1 MDSLKSRICVSW
13 ENTGVWLTEE
23 LYYIPISVNS
33 QGIEHS
39 RRPTQ
44 DIASVKGDG
53 SGIHTC
59 LLQLQS
65 AVSRGN
71 EMLPG
76 TAVSWASWTRVKT
89 ALKAT
94 GNTLITHFWGHTGQQ
109 HYNLKRKCV
118 GCAVGDGEYPCIGR
132 ELELTARALDS
143 YKAVDGD
150 RREFPSP
157 WAFRHSD
164 AGMDARSAAGSS
176 SQRQEELPYFL
187 VSRKPIFS
195 TLIFLRPQRWY

>member
-1 MDSLKSRICVSW
+1 MTYQRAVLFTNFSW
-13 ENTGVWLTEE
+13 
-23 LYYIPISVNS
+23 VNS

-76 TAVSWASWTRVKT
+76 TAVSWAS
-89 ALKAT
+89 
-94 GNTLITHFWGHTGQQ
+94 
-109 HYNLKRKCV
+109 
-118 GCAVGDGEYPCIGR
+118 
-132 ELELTARALDS
+132 
-143 YKAVDGD
+143 
-150 RREFPSP
+150 
-157 WAFRHSD
+157 
-164 AGMDARSAAGSS
+164 
-176 SQRQEELPYFL
+176 
-187 VSRKPIFS
+187 
-195 TLIFLRPQRWY
+195 